1 MSSQQPL
8 GDPQGPPLDLAA
20 AMRLAI
26 AHSETARGRTSP
38 NPAVGAVILDTRG
51 HVVGIGATTP
61 PGGPHAEAVA
71 LRQAGEA
78 ARGGTAVV
86 TLEPCAH
93 TGRTGPC
100 ATALR
105 AAGVAAVHFAVADPN
120 PTAAG
125 GGEILRA
132 AGVQVTAGLL
142 ADEAEAGPLGAWLF
156 RQRHGRPRV
165 TLKLAAS
172 LDGRSAAA
180 DGTSQWITG
189 PIARERVHEERT
201 RIDAIIVGT
210 GTVLADDPSLT
221 ARHPDG
227 SLREHQPLRV
237 VVGRREIPSGARI
250 LDGAAETVHARTHDL
265 AEVLA
270 GLGDRACEVQ
280 VEGGPLLAG
289 RFLAAGLVDRVQMYQ
304 APVILG
310 AGKAAM
316 ENAGIG
322 TIAAALRWRR
332 TSIEVLGPDVLMTFE
347 PAQDKMAQDE
357 TAEATDRESAQC
369 SQA

>member
-1 MSSQQPL
+1 MSNPYL
-8 GDPQGPPLDLAA
+8 EIDA

-26 AHSETARGRTSP
+26 EHSDTARGRTSP
-38 NPAVGAVILDTRG
+38 NPAVGAVILDARG
-51 HVVGIGATTP
+51 RPVGLGATMP
-61 PGGPHAEAVA
+61 PGGPHAEVVA
-71 LRQAGEA
+71 LRQAGDA

-93 TGRTGPC
+93 EGRTGPC
-100 ATALR
+100 ATALVE
-105 AAGVAAVHFAVADPN
+105 AGIAVVHFAVADPH
-120 PTAAG
+120 PAAAG
-125 GGEILRA
+125 GADTLRA
-132 AGVQVTAGLL
+132 AGVAVSGGLL

-156 RQRHGRPRV
+156 RQRTGRPRV
-165 TLKLAAS
+165 TLKFAAG

-189 PIARERVHEERT
+189 PIARARVHEERA

-221 ARHPDG
+221 ARNPDG
-227 SLREHQPLRV
+227 GLRAHQPVRV
-237 VVGRREIPSGARI
+237 VVGHRAIPSGARV
-250 LDGAAETVHARTHDL
+250 LDGAAETLHIASRDL

-270 GLGDRACEVQ
+270 ALADRACDVQ

-310 AGKAAM
+310 AGKAAI
-316 ENAGIG
+316 EDTGIE
-322 TIAAALRWRR
+322 TIGQAIRWHRE
-332 TSIEVLGPDVLMTFE
+332 SIEILGPDVLMTFTRLGYTGSVDGGTSKE
-347 PAQDKMAQDE
+347 K
-357 TAEATDRESAQC
+357 AQC
-369 SQA
+369 SQG